1 MIGAIKTF
9 IFETFSNP
17 HIAGALISAI
27 PLIELR
33 GGLPYIYFWLTK
45 GYGVAPI
52 DAFWQSFLTSFVGS
66 SLVCPFL
73 LLFFIPILKWLKN
86 TKVFKNFGVWLET
99 HYLKKSEKFKTSIDQ
114 TTDKEYNSKKQTFK
128 YFTLFLFT
136 AIPLPLT
143 GVWSASAIAGM
154 LEMKFSK
161 ALFVIVLGNF
171 VAGLIISLLS
181 YAIGVFV

>member
-1 MIGAIKTF
+1 M
-9 IFETFSNP
+9 N
-17 HIAGALISAI
+17 ISF
-27 PLIELR
+27 
-33 GGLPYIYFWLTK
+33 YK
-45 GYGVAPI
+45 
-52 DAFWQSFLTSFVGS
+52 
-66 SLVCPFL
+66 
-73 LLFFIPILKWLKN
+73 
-86 TKVFKNFGVWLET
+86 
-99 HYLKKSEKFKTSIDQ
+99 KKSEKFKTSIDQ